1 MLIVHL
7 EGTRFTNGYHPVL
20 MVSTQFA
27 SGYRLPLALGAHF
40 TIDTHWSNVYPLNN
54 GALSGKLLVVITKT
68 YSLQSV
74 ECLKFQK
81 LLLCFL

>member
-1 MLIVHL
+1 M
-7 EGTRFTNGYHPVL
+7 G
-20 MVSTQFA
+20 TQFA
-27 SGYRLPLALGAHF
+27 S
-40 TIDTHWSNVYPLNN
+40 DTHLWNVYLLVK

-81 LLLCFL
+81 LRLRFLLCQKGDGRQLKILYSSVRGAS

>member
-1 MLIVHL
+1 MAPLSVDGEYTVHQWVTPTATL
-7 EGTRFTNGYHPVL
+7 LLTVG
-20 MVSTQFA
+20 TQFA
-27 SGYRLPLALGAHF
+27 S
-40 TIDTHWSNVYPLNN
+40 DTHWWNVYLLVN

-81 LLLCFL
+81 LLLRFL